1 MGERRGAWAIG
12 VAVAVGL
19 TAGIGA
25 YTFRYAEGLSYFS
38 TDPKACVNCHIM
50 RPQYD
55 GWQKASHHAV
65 AVCIDC
71 HLPHDFVPKY
81 LAKAENGW
89 RHGEKFTTQSFQ
101 EPIFVQ
107 ARGGEILQDNCLR
120 CHGPLV
126 DELARKSGTDDPHAG
141 LSKADVDAQFDS
153 YFPLIIRGSIAVQ
166 ITLELGIA
174 TDLKTQL
181 LFQQPLELVGM
192 SWFTD
197 WSEQL
202 FFGTEP
208 ITGICCLV
216 PLGICRVT
224 DRYKTMHSDI
234 AQAGQLFLQTVR
246 CRN

>member
-1 MGERRGAWAIG
+1 M
-12 VAVAVGL
+12 AVAVGL

-141 LSKADVDAQFDS
+141 WGSPPCVHCHAQVGHGE
-153 YFPLIIRGSIAVQ
+153 RAG
-166 ITLELGIA
+166 LG
-174 TDLKTQL
+174 
-181 LFQQPLELVGM
+181 G
-192 SWFTD
+192 
-197 WSEQL
+197 
-202 FFGTEP
+202 
-208 ITGICCLV
+208 
-216 PLGICRVT
+216 PLGPRET
-224 DRYKTMHSDI
+224 DMAAKVAPASMGD
-234 AQAGQLFLQTVR
+234 
-246 CRN
+246 